1 MSSMTAAVAV
11 RQPVFAGI
19 DTHKATHHV
28 AVVDADGT
36 ILDDREFPATI
47 VGGEAVTGWL
57 SQWEI
62 ARIGI
67 EQSGTY
73 GAGLTRALTAA
84 GHAVIDVNMP
94 DLTVR
99 ARAGKSDPLDAVMA
113 ADAVR
118 TGRAR
123 VIAKDRAGVIESIR
137 LLQTAR
143 HSAVK
148 ARSAALT
155 QLGDLTVIT
164 PDSVRARLG
173 STSRDH
179 ARAAASFRVDRRRL
193 DDPAQAAKLA
203 LRSVATRVAA
213 LDAEIAA
220 LDRELTGLVTQV
232 APRLL
237 ALRQV
242 GVHAAAQL
250 LVTFGQAPH
259 RISSDAKFARLIG
272 VAPIPAS
279 SGKTNRMR
287 LHTGGDRQANKTVH
301 MIAIGRLRG
310 HQPAID
316 YLTRRVSE
324 GLSKKDAIRA
334 MKRLITREL
343 YGALKADLRALDG
356 L

>member
-1 MSSMTAAVAV
+1 MSSMTAAAVV

-28 AVVDADGT
+28 AVVDADGAV
-36 ILDDREFPATI
+36 LDDREFPATAA
-47 VGGEAVTGWL
+47 GDRAVTGWL
-57 SQWEI
+57 GQWEI
-62 ARIGI
+62 ARIGV

-99 ARAGKSDPLDAVMA
+99 ARAGKSDPIDAVMA

-118 TGRAR
+118 TGRAG
-123 VIAKDRAGVIESIR
+123 VIAKDRDGVIEAIR

-155 QLGDLTVIT
+155 QLGDLAVVS
-164 PDSVRARLG
+164 PDPVRERLG
-173 STSRDH
+173 TTSRAH
-179 ARAAASFRVDRRRL
+179 ARAAVSFRPDRTRL
-193 DDPAQAAKLA
+193 HNPAQAAKLA
-203 LRSVATRVAA
+203 LRSVATRIST
-213 LDAEIAA
+213 LDAEIAE
-220 LDRELTGLVTQV
+220 LDRALTGLVTPV

-237 ALRQV
+237 TLPQV

-259 RISSDAKFARLIG
+259 RIASDAKFARLIG

-301 MIAIGRLRG
+301 MIAVGRLRS
-310 HQPAID
+310 HQPAIN
-316 YLTRRVSE
+316 YLHRRLSE

-334 MKRLITREL
+334 MKRLIAREL
-343 YGALKADLRALDG
+343 HGALKADLTALDE

>member
-1 MSSMTAAVAV
+1 MSSMTAAAAV
-11 RQPVFAGI
+11 KQPVFAGI
-19 DTHKATHHV
+19 DTHKATHQV
-28 AVVDADGT
+28 AVVDANGT
-36 ILDDREFPATI
+36 ILDDGEFPATAA
-47 VGGEAVTGWL
+47 GSRAVTGWL
-57 SQWEI
+57 SRWEI
-62 ARIGI
+62 TRIGI

-99 ARAGKSDPLDAVMA
+99 ARAGKSDPIDAVMA

-118 TGRAR
+118 TGRAG
-123 VIAKDRAGVIESIR
+123 VIAKNRDGVIESIR
-137 LLQTAR
+137 LLQAAR

-148 ARSAALT
+148 ARSTALT
-155 QLGDLTVIT
+155 QLGDLTLVS
-164 PDSVRARLG
+164 PDPVRERLG
-173 STSRDH
+173 STSRAH
-179 ARAAASFRVDRRRL
+179 ARAAVSFRTDRTRL
-193 DDPAQAAKLA
+193 HDPAQAAKLA
-203 LRSVATRVAA
+203 LRSVATRISA

-220 LDRELTGLVTQV
+220 LDKALTGLVTQV

-237 ALRQV
+237 ALPQV
-242 GVHAAAQL
+242 GVNAAAQL
-250 LVTFGQAPH
+250 LVTFGQAPQ

-287 LHTGGDRQANKTVH
+287 LHAGGDRQANKTVH
-301 MIAIGRLRG
+301 MIAVGRLRN

-316 YLTRRVSE
+316 YLNRRVSE

-334 MKRLITREL
+334 MKRLIAREL
-343 YGALKADLRALDG
+343 YGTLKADLRALDE

>member
-1 MSSMTAAVAV
+1 MSSMTAAAAV

-36 ILDDREFPATI
+36 VLDDREFPATAA
-47 VGGEAVTGWL
+47 GDRAVTGWL
-57 SQWEI
+57 GRWEI
-62 ARIGI
+62 TRIGV

-73 GAGLTRALTAA
+73 GAGLSRALRTA
-84 GHAVIDVNMP
+84 GHAVIDVNLP

-99 ARAGKSDPLDAVMA
+99 ARAGKSDPIDAVMA

-123 VIAKDRAGVIESIR
+123 AIAKDRDGVIESVR
-137 LLQTAR
+137 LLQAAR

-155 QLGDLTVIT
+155 QLGDLTVIA
-164 PDSVRARLG
+164 PDPVRGRLG
-173 STSRDH
+173 LTSRDH
-179 ARAAASFRVDRRRL
+179 ARAAVSFRADRARL

-203 LRSVATRVAA
+203 LRSVATRVAT
-213 LDAEIAA
+213 LDAEIAE
-220 LDRELTGLVTQV
+220 LDRALTGLVTRT

-237 ALRQV
+237 ALPQV

-301 MIAIGRLRG
+301 MIAIGRLRN

-316 YLTRRVSE
+316 YLNRRVSE

-343 YGALKADLRALDG
+343 HGALKADLRALDE